1 MKPSAPAA
9 ATTTQRCGDAA
20 LGVLL
25 LACAAA
31 ILLLLA
37 PWDWKAM
44 LAVAVLLLLGVHAL
58 HSAWRARPSLLSRL
72 GPLP

>member
-1 MKPSAPAA
+1 MPPPHA
-9 ATTTQRCGDAA
+9 ATSTAQRWGDAA
-20 LGVLL
+20 IGLLL

-37 PWDWKAM
+37 PWDWRSM
-44 LAVAVLLLLGVHAL
+44 LAAAALLLGLQAL

>member
-1 MKPSAPAA
+1 MAPPPV
-9 ATTTQRCGDAA
+9 ATSTAHRWGDAA
-20 LGVLL
+20 IGLLL

-31 ILLLLA
+31 ILLLSAPSDWTSALA
-37 PWDWKAM
+37 A
-44 LAVAVLLLLGVHAL
+44 LALLLLGLHAL

>member
-1 MKPSAPAA
+1 MQPSTRTA
-9 ATTTQRCGDAA
+9 ATTAQRCGDAA
-20 LGVLL
+20 IGLLL
-25 LACAAA
+25 LACGAAV
-31 ILLLLA
+31 LLLLT

-44 LAVAVLLLLGVHAL
+44 LAAAVLLLLGLHAL